1 MIFWGDGIKYI
12 DTIGL
17 EAVPLDYKETLNL
30 PKSDFPMKADLPR
43 REPLML
49 QRWAETDLYAQL
61 RSQGR
66 GRPRFVLHD
75 GPPYANG
82 HIHLG
87 HALNKI
93 LKDIII
99 KSRQMAGCDCPYR
112 PGWDCHG
119 LPIEHQVDKEVK
131 ARKLSLSQG
140 EVRSRC
146 RDYAKKFIAIQKGE
160 FQRLGVLGDWS
171 HPYLTMDQA
180 YVAEILKEYGRFY
193 FSGAIERNKKPIH
206 WCATCR
212 TALAEAE
219 VEYEEH
225 RAPSIFVKFP
235 VVSPPPQLPELGKLQ
250 NVSLV
255 IWTTTPWTLPA
266 NLAIAVHPDLEYSAF
281 ETEDEILILA
291 SDLAAFGVEGPA
303 GRVKDGFARIK
314 GRKLEGAVYQ
324 HPWLQDNKERRVI
337 LANYVTLEAGSGLV
351 HIAPGHGQEDY
362 DSGVKYGLAPYSPV
376 DDAGRFTGEVEP
388 PELRGQQ
395 VWKANAAIIELL
407 REKGKLWGQPRE
419 MTHSY
424 PHCWRC
430 KQPIIFRATE
440 QWFIS
445 MEKNGLRQKA
455 LAAIG
460 QVTWIPRWGR
470 ERIYQMVERRP
481 DWCISRQRSWGV
493 PIIAFHCRQCGQ
505 PLLTRE
511 LLHDLIGRVRTE
523 GADFWFAAPVSE
535 LLPPGTRCPCG
546 GTDFRKET
554 DILDVWFDSG
564 VSWAAVLDPDPE
576 LGPSP
581 ADLYLEGSDQHRGWF
596 HSSLLTAVGSRG
608 HAPYRGVLTHG
619 FVMDGEGRKMSKSL
633 GNVIAPQE
641 VTDRYGA
648 EILRLWVASV
658 DYRDDVRLS
667 PDILKQS
674 ADAYRRFRNTARFML
689 GNLYDFDPESHLVP
703 PEQRQELDR
712 LALSWLAQLLERV
725 KQAYQD
731 YEFHLA
737 FHRLHQ
743 FCAVEMSAIYLD
755 ILKDRLYV
763 SRADSLA
770 RKSAQSTLW
779 DLLKGLTLAMAP
791 ILSFT
796 AEEIW
801 DYLPGGNKAASVH
814 LEGLPAAPAGFP
826 DEALLA
832 KYDFLLKV
840 RGEINRG
847 LEEARKNKQIA
858 TAPEAR
864 VILGATGELYEKLAG
879 QIAEL
884 QTLAQV
890 AELRVDPLENLGG
903 EGIVSAEVPGLVV
916 VAAKAPGEKCVR
928 CWFHYPGVGE
938 DPRHPQVCRRCRQVL
953 AGNPG

>member
-1 MIFWGDGIKYI
+1 M
-12 DTIGL
+12 
-17 EAVPLDYKETLNL
+17 DYKETLNL
-30 PKSDFPMKADLPR
+30 PRTDFPMKADLPR
-43 REPLML
+43 REPEVL
-49 QRWAETDLYAQL
+49 QRWAEMDLYARL

-66 GRPRFVLHD
+66 GRPRFILHD

-99 KSRQMAGCDCPYR
+99 KSRQMAGFDCPYR

-119 LPIEHQVDKEVK
+119 LPIEHQVDKELK
-131 ARKLSLSQG
+131 AQKLRLSQG

-146 RDYAKKFIAIQKGE
+146 RDYAKKFIAVQGAE
-160 FQRLGVLGDWS
+160 FQRLGVLGDWRR
-171 HPYLTMDQA
+171 PYLTMDPA
-180 YVAEILKEYGRFY
+180 YVAEILEEYGRFY
-193 FSGAIERNKKPIH
+193 FSGAIQRSKKPIH

-225 RAPSIFVKFP
+225 EAPSIYVKFP
-235 VVSPPPQLPELGKLQ
+235 LVSPPPQLPELGELK
-250 NVSLV
+250 NVSVV

-266 NLAIAVHPDLEYSAF
+266 NLAIAVHPDIDYSAF
-281 ETEDEILILA
+281 AVGNEVVVVASNLAFFGNDSASGPRGGEIP
-291 SDLAAFGVEGPA
+291 GCT
-303 GRVKDGFARIK
+303 RIK
-314 GRKLEGAVYQ
+314 GRRLEGAVYQ
-324 HPWLQDNKERRVI
+324 HPWLKDEKERQVI

-351 HIAPGHGQEDY
+351 HIAPGHGQEDF
-362 DSGVKYGLAPYSPV
+362 DSGIKYGLSPYSPV
-376 DDAGRFTGEVEP
+376 DDAGRFTDEV
-388 PELRGQQ
+388 PEFTGQQ
-395 VWKANAAIIELL
+395 VWKANAGIIELL
-407 REKGKLWGQPRE
+407 KDKGKLWGDPNE

-455 LAAIG
+455 LAAIE

-505 PLLTRE
+505 ALLTRE
-511 LLHDLIGRVRTE
+511 FLQDLIARVRRE
-523 GADFWFAAPVSE
+523 GADFWFASPVSE

-546 GTDFRKET
+546 AADFRKET

-564 VSWAAVLDPDPE
+564 VSWAAVLDPDPA

-596 HSSLLTAVGSRG
+596 HSSLLTAVGIRG
-608 HAPYRGVLTHG
+608 QAPYKEVLTHG
-619 FVMDGEGRKMSKSL
+619 FVVDGEGRKMSKSL
-633 GNVIAPQE
+633 GNVIAPLE

-648 EILRLWVASV
+648 EILRLWVASE

-667 PDILKQS
+667 PDILRQL
-674 ADAYRRFRNTARFML
+674 ADAYRRFRNTARFLL

-703 PEQRQELDR
+703 PRQREELDR

-725 KQAYQD
+725 KHAYHD
-731 YEFHLA
+731 FEFHLA

-763 SRADSLA
+763 SRADSPA
-770 RKSAQSTLW
+770 RLSAQSTLW

-796 AEEIW
+796 AEEVW
-801 DYLPGGNKAASVH
+801 DYLPGRNKAASVH
-814 LEGLPAAPAGFP
+814 LEGFPEAPAGFP
-826 DEALLA
+826 NEALLA

-840 RGEINRG
+840 RAEINRG
-847 LEEARKNKQIA
+847 LEEARNARRIA
-858 TAPEAR
+858 TAQEASVSLQPPEK
-864 VILGATGELYEKLAG
+864 VLYQMLQDQAT
-879 QIAEL
+879 EL

-890 AELRVDPLENLGG
+890 AELRVLPPGNPSPDMLAWESLLGG
-903 EGIVSAEVPGLVV
+903 FTLVK
-916 VAAKAPGEKCVR
+916 KAPGSKCVR
-928 CWFHYPGVGE
+928 CWFTYPSVGE
-938 DPRHPQVCRRCRQVL
+938 DPKHPQLCHRCRQVL
-953 AGNPG
+953 ET